1 MFLEGMCAH
10 IPSEKMKQECKTFV
24 DTYTAMILDLIAHGA
39 SPKDVSFVYSF
50 RHTVHLKIIFYF

>member
-1 MFLEGMCAH
+1 MCAH

-24 DTYTAMILDLIAHGA
+24 DTYTAVILDLIAHGA

>member
-24 DTYTAMILDLIAHGA
+24 DTYTAVILDLIAHGA